1 MNTLAWLL
9 ALPACLWLAVYS
21 FGTLDVPAFGYIGLG
36 LFMFCFVMA
45 IASAFEDVHS
55 MKGGRGGEEE

>member
-1 MNTLAWLL
+1 MNTLAWLI
-9 ALPACLWLAVYS
+9 ALVACLWLAVYS
-21 FGTLDVPAFGYIGLG
+21 FGTLDIAALGYVGVG

-55 MKGGRGGEEE
+55 IKGGHSGEEE